1 MCCRSQFGNR
11 ARPTPSL
18 TQFCQTLW
26 SPPAQG
32 LGAEDPEIFQRMTAV
47 ISRNMETAL
56 AAYFHEMQLDE
67 EINGAQV
74 LQKSVEAVDTSGTKG
89 KVKDNKLELS
99 NVGEKRK

>member
-1 MCCRSQFGNR
+1 M
-11 ARPTPSL
+11 
-18 TQFCQTLW
+18 
-26 SPPAQG
+26 
-32 LGAEDPEIFQRMTAV
+32 

-56 AAYFHEMQLDE
+56 AAYFQEMQLDE

-74 LQKSVEAVDTSGTKG
+74 LQKSVEVVDTSGAKG